1 VKLHDIA
8 YGRSG
13 DKGDIANVPVI
24 VYDEADWDLVRRE
37 VTVERVRE
45 HFGSLVEGDIVR
57 YEIPG
62 IKALNFV
69 MTTALSG
76 GVSMSLRID
85 PHGKSYG
92 SHILAMEIEPDRR
105 A

>member
-13 DKGDIANVPVI
+13 DKGDVSNVPVI
-24 VYDEADWDLVRRE
+24 VYDEADWELVRRE

-45 HFGSLVEGDIVR
+45 HFGSLVQGDIVR
-57 YEIPG
+57 YEMPG

-69 MTTALSG
+69 MTKALAG

-92 SHILAMEIEPDRR
+92 SHILAMEIDGENR